1 VDILNAFG
9 IDILLSLPQITVFL
23 LYAIGIV
30 VIYRASRVLNLAH
43 GVMAMIPAYVYYTL
57 ATHGVPPV
65 LAAAGGILFGAG
77 LGIATERLIVRRL
90 RAQGPTA
97 QTVGTIAVFGL
108 GVATVA
114 KIYGTAPLVT
124 PRLFPTGTIA
134 IGYTGLS
141 YGQLILFAMGLA
153 MAGAMFAFFR
163 FTDVGLAMQG
173 AADNRRGAQL
183 MGINVERTTMLA
195 WALGG
200 GLAGA
205 AGVFVGALTNI
216 HPYTLSLQV
225 LPSFVAVLIGGLE
238 SLPGALLGAAVVGLI
253 QGEVPT
259 LRLIPWT
266 RDFASSIGFSDL
278 VLMVITFVVLGLR
291 GKRLVGSRVRDEAL
305 AGAPEAPAARL
316 RPGPT
321 RRGLFAVAAIAVA
334 AFPFLPF
341 VPFSFLGDATLAAF
355 YLLAA
360 LSVVL
365 LTGWVGQISL
375 AQAEFV
381 GVGAFFTA
389 ILANKFGIQ
398 FPLSFFLAAALGGL
412 IAAALGIVALR
423 VRGLYLAVA
432 TLVFAGM
439 ADNFLF
445 NADWFGGNGGVA
457 DILPSAIGSSHGLPY
472 FDLTDIRLVY
482 LLMVAIA
489 AGCVYALANL
499 REGKSGRAFFAIRGS
514 EVAAASLGID
524 VARYKLFAFLIAG
537 ALAGAAGNL
546 YMINLRSVDSGSFS
560 ILISL
565 FFLSIAVVGGL
576 LSLGGAVVAA
586 MVFAALQ
593 EVFFRVPQLA
603 GLLNVVSSGLLLA
616 VLLAYPGGLAAL
628 PQRLLAMLPK
638 LPERK
643 AKEEAEVVELET
655 EPWLGFTRG
664 RRPGVDE
671 PRPETLLCRAE
682 GVTVRFGGLTAV
694 NGVNLEVRQGE
705 IVGLIGA
712 NGAGKTTLFNAIS
725 GLNTPSEGQ
734 VHLYG
739 KSVAR
744 LDVHQRA
751 ALGVARTFQDI
762 QLFPQLSVFENLLV
776 ATHLQNRS
784 TVVEQVLVAGRALQ
798 QEREARQRV
807 HRIVG
812 FLGLKHLA
820 DRPIRDLTFGQL
832 RLVEVARALVTGAE
846 LVLLDEPA
854 SGLDDRESE
863 MLVKLLLYV
872 RAELGLTMLVVEHD
886 VRAVLSLCDY
896 IYVLDQG
903 RLISHGRPPQ
913 VQADPAVVEAYL
925 GQAHGV
931 VA

>member
-1 VDILNAFG
+1 MAVLSTFG
-9 IDILLSLPQITVFL
+9 IDILLSLPQVTVFL

-43 GVMAMIPAYVYYTL
+43 GVMAMIPAYVYYSL

-65 LAAAGGILFGAG
+65 LAAAGGIAFGAG
-77 LGIATERLIVRRL
+77 LGIGTERLIVRRL
-90 RAQGPTA
+90 RPQGPTA
-97 QTVGTIAVFGL
+97 QTIAKL
-108 GVATVA
+108 
-114 KIYGTAPLVT
+114 YGTAPLVT
-124 PRLFPTGTIA
+124 PHLFPSGTVA

-141 YGQLILFAMGLA
+141 YGQLMLFGIGLVL
-153 MAGAMFAFFR
+153 AGAMFAFFR
-163 FTDVGLAMQG
+163 FTDIGLAMQG

-205 AGVFVGALTNI
+205 AGVFVGAITNI

-225 LPSFVAVLIGGLE
+225 LPAFVAVLIGGLE

-259 LRLIPWT
+259 LRLIPLT

-278 VLMVITFVVLGLR
+278 VLMVITFVVLGVR

-305 AGAPEAPAARL
+305 ATAQEAPASRQKPG
-316 RPGPT
+316 RP
-321 RRGLFAVAAIAVA
+321 RRSLFALAAVAVA

-389 ILANKFGIQ
+389 ILANKLGIQ
-398 FPLSFFLAAALGGL
+398 FPISFFLAAALGGL

-445 NADWFGGNGGVA
+445 NAEWFGGNGGVA
-457 DILPSAIGSSHGLPY
+457 DILPSAIGNRGGLPY
-472 FDLTDIRLVY
+472 FDLTEIRLVY

-546 YMINLRSVDSGSFS
+546 YMINLRSVDSSSFS

-628 PQRLLAMLPK
+628 PQRLLALAAP
-638 LPERK
+638 LRLRRRTSP
-643 AKEEAEVVELET
+643 ASGEESEALELNT
-655 EPWLGFTRG
+655 EPWRAFERG
-664 RRPGVDE
+664 RRPGVGDA
-671 PRPETLLCRAE
+671 RPEEVLCRAD

-694 NGVNLEVRQGE
+694 NGVNLEVHRGE

-712 NGAGKTTLFNAIS
+712 NGAGKTTCFNAIS
-725 GLNTPSEGQ
+725 GLVTPAAGK
-734 VHLYG
+734 VDLYG
-739 KSVAR
+739 RSVAR

-762 QLFPQLSVFENLLV
+762 QLFPQLTVFENLLV

-784 TVVEQVLVAGRALQ
+784 TVVEQVLVAGRALPA
-798 QEREARQRV
+798 ERAARQRV
-807 HRIVG
+807 HRIIG
-812 FLGLKHLA
+812 FLGLRHLA
-820 DRPIRDLTFGQL
+820 SRPIRDLTFGQL

-854 SGLDDRESE
+854 SGLDDHESE
-863 MLVKLLLYV
+863 MLVQLLLYV
-872 RAELGLTMLVVEHD
+872 RAEFGLTMLVVEHD

-903 RLISHGRPPQ
+903 KLISEGRPQQ
-913 VQADPAVVEAYL
+913 VQADPVVVEAYL
-925 GQAHGV
+925 GQAAGV
-931 VA
+931 A